1 MKLKVLG
8 VLCAMFVAFG
18 FVSQSFAVTAVVDV
32 DRVMFQYTKAK
43 TVAEQFRV
51 KDEQLRKEIIDA
63 QAKIKA
69 AKTPVEK
76 KSLEETYEKQLK
88 TKAENLK
95 IEELKKLKE
104 IDTEVMNVINKIN
117 ANGKY
122 DLILKKSAT
131 VYCPNDITN
140 EVLRMLN
147 SK

>member
-1 MKLKVLG
+1 MNLKKFGILCGALIVLG
-8 VLCAMFVAFG
+8 AS
-18 FVSQSFAVTAVVDV
+18 SQVFAATAIVDV

-43 TVAEQFRV
+43 TMAEQFRL